1 MSVIVA
7 LFLDY
12 SFGTARFLYVKHKAQ
27 VTLFPIYRSPPSY
40 SPAHKR
46 GFGMKTVQNYKM
58 FGNQQRKFR
67 KNLEGTGKMLTFAA
81 SNLKFGYAA
90 ECGE

>member
-1 MSVIVA
+1 MIVSSFYCRVK
-7 LFLDY
+7 LFHYVVCPECVLSLD
-12 SFGTARFLYVKHKAQ
+12 RDH
-27 VTLFPIYRSPPSY
+27 
-40 SPAHKR
+40 
-46 GFGMKTVQNYKM
+46 VQAIRVQKYKM
-58 FGNQQRKFR
+58 FGNQQRKLR